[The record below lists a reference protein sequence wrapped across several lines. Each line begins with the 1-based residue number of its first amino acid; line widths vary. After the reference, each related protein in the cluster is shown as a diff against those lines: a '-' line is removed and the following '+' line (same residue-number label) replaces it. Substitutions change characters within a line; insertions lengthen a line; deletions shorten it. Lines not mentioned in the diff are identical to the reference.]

1 MLGVRYTRRRG
12 KRQAET
18 GEAAP
23 VWEIKEL
30 EQNSAGAN

>member
-1 MLGVRYTRRRG
+1 MLGVQYTRRRG

-23 VWEIKEL
+23 ALEIKEL

>member
-1 MLGVRYTRRRG
+1 MLGVQYTRRRG

-23 VWEIKEL
+23 EWEISDL
-30 EQNSAGAN
+30 EQNSAGVD